1 MCKTQCTFSHYFCN
15 CTNVT
20 IQTLDLEGSDR
31 YGILTQVEEMGL
43 GSVSEKRI
51 LITQS
56 EWQSYNCGSMFAYVA
71 HGDFNR

>member
-1 MCKTQCTFSHYFCN
+1 LHKCDNSNFGPRGIRSIWN
-15 CTNVT
+15 
-20 IQTLDLEGSDR
+20 
-31 YGILTQVEEMGL
+31 GILTQVEEMGL